1 MENEGKFV
9 MITEDNIAEFGDKMI
24 LVPERIPIRFVFHDG
39 GGNSGGGSGGGIT
52 TFKQLKEKFFNVP
65 ELRNPYDCQ
74 MRNQIRNSY
83 WNQIQKFGGLEELV
97 GKKLVF
103 FQLVL
108 VDEHRDLQEKLF
120 QGISRLNPEDP
131 NVAECSRNL
140 FKAHIPHLLQCL
152 QDSKRWV
159 YSRSLVIKEY
169 NRALL
174 DDTLLSLLSND
185 PVGGLRD
192 IAFDIPFGTPDSEV
206 DKQLYDLM
214 KNPVKE
220 YKDTPMPLGIHC
232 TEVLMF
238 LAGDFALDNAG
249 GLNSRNAVVKLLRY
263 LNTED
268 GIQKIHGFD
277 EMAAGCPKVSPEKI
291 MSLKDVH
298 LTS

>member
-1 MENEGKFV
+1 MEKERDLTMTMEDLAALGADMLYV
-9 MITEDNIAEFGDKMI
+9 PGMI
-24 LVPERIPIRFVFHDG
+24 VG
-39 GGNSGGGSGGGIT
+39 GGNSGGGGSGSGGIT
-52 TFKQLKEKFFNVP
+52 TFKQLKEKSTFVP
-65 ELRNPYDCQ
+65 DLTNSRSYDCLLRNQ
-74 MRNQIRNSY
+74 MRHFY
-83 WNQIQKFGGLEELV
+83 WNQIQKFGGLEGLLGKNLV
-97 GKKLVF
+97 V

-108 VDEHRDLQEKLF
+108 VDEGRDLQMKLYHDVSK
-120 QGISRLNPEDP
+120 QNPEDP

-174 DDTLLSLLSND
+174 DDTLLKLLSHD
-185 PVGGLRD
+185 PVGGLKD
-192 IAFDIPFGTPDSEV
+192 IAFDVPFGTPDSEV

-238 LAGDFALDNAG
+238 LAGDFALDDAG
-249 GLNSRNAVVKLLRY
+249 GLNSRNAVLKLLRY

-268 GIQKIHGFD
+268 GMQKIYGFD
-277 EMAAGCPKVSPEKI
+277 EMVAGCPKVSPEKI
-291 MSLKDVH
+291 KSLKDVH
-298 LTS
+298 LTT